1 MTSAPGPGRPRRDRN
16 GLLEELTE
24 VFLAEGFTHLGI
36 ADLAARLRCSRS
48 TLYAVAPSKE
58 QVVLAVVRH
67 FFRRATARIEP
78 LVAAEPDPGRR
89 LGAYLAAVARELE
102 PASPAFHADLAAH
115 PPADE
120 VYRANTERAAQ
131 RVQQLV
137 DDGVRARAMRPVD
150 ARFVGA
156 AVAEVMT
163 GIQRGV
169 LRERT
174 GMDDAAAYA
183 ALADLVTRGVDAA
196 GPGARDVVP

>member
-1 MTSAPGPGRPRRDRN
+1 MQPAPGPGRPRRDRA
-16 GLLEELTE
+16 GLLEELTAL
-24 VFLAEGFTHLGI
+24 FLAEGFTHLGV

-58 QVVLAVVRH
+58 QLVLAVVRH
-67 FFRRATARIEP
+67 FFRRATERIEP
-78 LVAAEPDPGRR
+78 VVRAEPDAGRR

-102 PASPAFHADLAAH
+102 PASEAFRVDLAAH
-115 PPADE
+115 PPAEE
-120 VYRANTERAAQ
+120 VYRANTARAAR

-137 DDGVRARAMRPVD
+137 DDGVQARAMRPVD

-156 AVAEVMT
+156 AVAEVMS
-163 GIQRGV
+163 GIQQGV

-183 ALADLVTRGVDAA
+183 ALADLVTRGVDTR
-196 GPGARDVVP
+196 G